1 MVCARPEE
9 GQGQQKPLLRL
20 VPPVAARVGA
30 LPVAGDRPFLS
41 MRSEFGGIEND
52 GTENDAEFTRLF
64 PDPTVRRNFSTLVVL
79 SGSRPAGLAE
89 MLWKEVWLGKLTN
102 DTFASL
108 RHGIENNFRV
118 PDATALMS
126 GGSRRRRHGRR
137 VGFSMWKGSLPMAGN
152 WMRIRWPKREEDILE
167 RAERGKERARLL
179 LDRYGI
185 LFRELLQNEL
195 PAFSWGNV
203 FRSLRL
209 MELSGEVLTGYFFQG
224 VPGPQFI
231 SHEAF
236 RMLQRKFP
244 EESVYW
250 ICATDPASVCGIRLD
265 ALKGKLPRRVPGTHL
280 VYQGRE
286 LVMESRRSAKTLIF
300 YVPVNDPHMQSYLE
314 LLHHLLTRRF
324 QPMRRIVIETINDE
338 DASRSPY
345 ADTLKMGFDVSPDFR
360 HLILYQKHV
369 QAGRA

>member
-1 MVCARPEE
+1 M
-9 GQGQQKPLLRL
+9 Q
-20 VPPVAARVGA
+20 
-30 LPVAGDRPFLS
+30 
-41 MRSEFGGIEND
+41 SEFEGIEND
-52 GTENDAEFTRLF
+52 ADFDRLF
-64 PDPTVRRNFSTLVVL
+64 SNPAVRYDFSTLVGL
-79 SGSRPAGLAE
+79 SNTRPAGLAE

-118 PDATALMS
+118 SDAAALMA
-126 GGSRRRRHGRR
+126 GGSRRRRHSRR
-137 VGFSMWKGSLPMAGN
+137 TGFSMWKGSLPMAGN
-152 WMRIRWPKREEDILE
+152 WMRIRWPEREEDLLE
-167 RAERGKERARLL
+167 RAEREKERVRLL

-195 PAFSWGNV
+195 PAFSWGNI
-203 FRSLRL
+203 FRALRL

-280 VYQGRE
+280 VYHGSK
-286 LVMESRRSAKTLIF
+286 LVMESRRSGKTLIF
-300 YVPVNDPHMQSYLE
+300 HVPENSILTCNLTLDCSTICSQEDFNRCAALSSKPPLTISLTDLQR
-314 LLHHLLTRRF
+314 LLSK
-324 QPMRRIVIETINDE
+324 Q
-338 DASRSPY
+338 
-345 ADTLKMGFDVSPDFR
+345 FDVVYDGSK
-360 HLILYQKHV
+360 LYVYTKYHSESLPRSSQE
-369 QAGRA
+369 